1 MKKVLLVL
9 IIFSF
14 SISFAQRPQGKG
26 GERPKIGIISGKV
39 IDENKQAVEFAT
51 ISLISMRTQKPVDGG
66 ITNSHGYFELT
77 KIEVGKY
84 KVIISFIGF
93 HDKIID
99 NIFIKPNASTI
110 NLGKIKI
117 EPNAEQLET
126 VEVVA
131 EKNLQQNTLEK
142 KVFNVSKDLTSE
154 TSSVTEVLNNLPSV
168 DIDMDGN
175 VTLRGNSNVRVL
187 IDGRPSSIMGGDLAT
202 ILEQFPANTVES
214 IEVITNPSAKY
225 DADGMAGII
234 NIKLKKEKRK
244 GTNGSVL
251 LTAGTGNKYNG
262 SLKLNHRTGKFN
274 FFGTYSYRY
283 NDRNF
288 NKDALRQN
296 ILTDTTTWLKQT
308 EGGNHISNSNMFNA
322 GIDYF
327 ITNKISLSYTG
338 NYSVGSRDKTTGI
351 EYYYLNE
358 NEYVNNS
365 TLRATQYD
373 NERTSFD
380 NNLVFTSEFAKPGQ
394 ELSVNLTYSK
404 SNSDGFG
411 SYTEDYYDEYYNP
424 IDSLYKQRDY
434 SQYDNTNIIVQAD
447 YVQPLNNKAKIETGY
462 KSIIEDI
469 YSNYQNDFYD
479 ENGGYYRD
487 TISSNDFDY
496 KQQIHAAY
504 GIYSGEYKKLK
515 YQGGLRFEYAQ
526 TSFDIKND
534 ANDYKNT
541 YQNIFPSLH
550 LAYGFTEQS
559 EFTMSYSR
567 RVNRPSMRSLSP
579 IVNYSDPY
587 NIKVGN
593 PYLNPEYINSM
604 EVGYSHKF
612 KKFSVLGSVYYKI
625 IEDVIKR
632 YKSVDDSTGIALIT
646 YQNLT
651 SGTNYGVELVV
662 DLKLVKWMKINL
674 STNFFRTIID
684 GSDVEGDLSNDALG
698 SSNKLMAQFRL
709 PKGFSAQLSGMFRT
723 PITVPQGSID
733 AMYWS
738 DVSVKKKILKGKGT
752 LGLRLSDIF
761 NTRKF
766 NINISDYNFT
776 QEMQYKRDS
785 RVLYFSFSY
794 NFGKQFNDMPR
805 KKRPNK
811 NRRDSGGDD
820 IGL

>member
-1 MKKVLLVL
+1 MKKILLILLV
-9 IIFSF
+9 FSLSLGF
-14 SISFAQRPQGKG
+14 SQHPQGKG
-26 GERPKIGIISGKV
+26 GDRPKIGILSGKV
-39 IDENKQAVEFAT
+39 IDENKHAVEFAT

-93 HDKIID
+93 HDKVIND
-99 NIFIKPNASTI
+99 IFIKPKASTI
-110 NLGKIKI
+110 DLGKIKI

-126 VEVVA
+126 VEVTA
-131 EKNLQQNTLEK
+131 EKNLQQNTIEK

-187 IDGRPSSIMGGDLAT
+187 IDGRPSSIMGGNLAE

-262 SLKLNHRTGKFN
+262 SLKLNHRAGKFN

-288 NKDALRQN
+288 NKNALRQN
-296 ILTDTTTWLKQT
+296 ILTDTTTWLKQA

-327 ITNKISLSYTG
+327 ITDKISLSYTG

-351 EYYYLNE
+351 EYYYLSADK
-358 NEYVNNS
+358 YVNNS
-365 TLRATQYD
+365 TQRATQYD

-380 NNLVFTSEFAKPGQ
+380 NNLVFNSEFAKPGQ

-411 SYTEDYYDEYYNP
+411 SYSENYYDEYYNQ
-424 IDSLYKQRDY
+424 IDSIYKQRDY
-434 SQYDNTNIIVQAD
+434 SQYNNTNIIAQVD
-447 YVQPLNNKAKIETGY
+447 YVQPLTNKSKIETGY

-479 ENGGYYRD
+479 INGGYYRD
-487 TISSNDFDY
+487 TISSNDFGY

-504 GIYSGEYKKLK
+504 GIYSGEFKKLT

-526 TSFDIKND
+526 TSFNIKDDI
-534 ANDYKNT
+534 NDYKNT
-541 YQNIFPSLH
+541 YQNIFPSVH
-550 LAYGFTEQS
+550 LAYGFTESS

-567 RVNRPSMRSLSP
+567 RVNRPSMRALSP
-579 IVNYSDPY
+579 ILNYSDPY

-593 PYLNPEYINSM
+593 PYLKPEYINSM

-612 KKFSVLGSVYYKI
+612 KKFSVLGSVYYKM

-632 YKSVDDSTGIALIT
+632 YKSVNDSTGIALVT
-646 YQNLT
+646 YKNLT

-662 DLKLVKWMKINL
+662 NLKLVKWMKINL
-674 STNFFRTIID
+674 SSNFFRTIID
-684 GSDVEGDLSNDALG
+684 GSNAEGDLSNDALG

-709 PKGFSAQLSGMFRT
+709 PKGFSAQLSGMYRT

-776 QEMQYKRDS
+776 QEMHFQRDS
-785 RVLYFSFSY
+785 RVLYLSFSY

-805 KKRPNK
+805 KKK
-811 NRRDSGGDD
+811 SSKGRRDDGGEDM
-820 IGL
+820 GL